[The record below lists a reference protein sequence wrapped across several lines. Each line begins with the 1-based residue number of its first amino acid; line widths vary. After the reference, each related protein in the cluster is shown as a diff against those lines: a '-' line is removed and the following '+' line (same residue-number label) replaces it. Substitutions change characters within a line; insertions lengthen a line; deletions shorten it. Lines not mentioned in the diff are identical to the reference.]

1 MLALLTPTK
10 VYRIFYFIIFNFT
23 NTLPNIEWNVTKQCF
38 GQVAI
43 NVLLPYFMSVT
54 VCTLVILWF
63 SLQYMNI
70 LYMYT
75 KSTLF
80 GQMNINGVKKTFQNG
95 HFVKNLNKKCVLCFI
110 QN

>member
-1 MLALLTPTK
+1 
-10 VYRIFYFIIFNFT
+10 
-23 NTLPNIEWNVTKQCF
+23 
-38 GQVAI
+38 
-43 NVLLPYFMSVT
+43 
-54 VCTLVILWF
+54 
-63 SLQYMNI
+63 
-70 LYMYT
+70 MYT